1 MSSTLI
7 APMPMTVSRPKIH
20 RPPGFMARKSSGKTA
35 LPGFLLFWAAVL
47 LALIGISLFI
57 NNNKEN
63 FVLDLFA
70 TWCGPCKI
78 MLGNLEK
85 VNESLIQKGTPKYSV
100 YKFDIEQDMDLMKE
114 WNVRGVPTIKIFENG
129 EETFS
134 RPGVMSPDQL
144 LTLLD

>member
-1 MSSTLI
+1 
-7 APMPMTVSRPKIH
+7 MTKQVTSEELKQKI
-20 RPPGFMARKSSGKTA
+20 
-35 LPGFLLFWAAVL
+35 
-47 LALIGISLFI
+47 
-57 NNNKEN
+57 NNKEN

-78 MLGNLEK
+78 MLVNLEK
-85 VNESLIQKGTPKYSV
+85 VNESLIEKGTPKYSV

-134 RPGVMSPDQL
+134 KPGVMSPDQL
-144 LTLLD
+144 LKLLD

>member
-1 MSSTLI
+1 
-7 APMPMTVSRPKIH
+7 MTKQLTSEELKQKI
-20 RPPGFMARKSSGKTA
+20 
-35 LPGFLLFWAAVL
+35 
-47 LALIGISLFI
+47 
-57 NNNKEN
+57 NNKEN

-70 TWCGPCKI
+70 TWCGPFKI

-144 LTLLD
+144 LKLLD

>member
-1 MSSTLI
+1 
-7 APMPMTVSRPKIH
+7 MTKQLTSEELKQKI
-20 RPPGFMARKSSGKTA
+20 
-35 LPGFLLFWAAVL
+35 
-47 LALIGISLFI
+47 
-57 NNNKEN
+57 NNKEN

>member
-1 MSSTLI
+1 
-7 APMPMTVSRPKIH
+7 MTKQLTSEELKQKI
-20 RPPGFMARKSSGKTA
+20 
-35 LPGFLLFWAAVL
+35 
-47 LALIGISLFI
+47 
-57 NNNKEN
+57 NNKEN

-129 EETFS
+129 EERFS
-134 RPGVMSPDQL
+134 RAGVMSPDQL
-144 LTLLD
+144 INLLD

>member
-1 MSSTLI
+1 
-7 APMPMTVSRPKIH
+7 MTKQLTSEELKQKI
-20 RPPGFMARKSSGKTA
+20 
-35 LPGFLLFWAAVL
+35 
-47 LALIGISLFI
+47 
-57 NNNKEN
+57 NNKET

-100 YKFDIEQDMDLMKE
+100 DKFDIEQDMDLMKE

-144 LTLLD
+144 LKLLD

>member
-1 MSSTLI
+1 
-7 APMPMTVSRPKIH
+7 MTKQLTSEELKQKI
-20 RPPGFMARKSSGKTA
+20 
-35 LPGFLLFWAAVL
+35 
-47 LALIGISLFI
+47 
-57 NNNKEN
+57 NNKEN
-63 FVLDLFA
+63 FILDLFA

-134 RPGVMSPDQL
+134 KPGVMSPDQL

>member
-1 MSSTLI
+1 
-7 APMPMTVSRPKIH
+7 MTKQLTSEELKQKI
-20 RPPGFMARKSSGKTA
+20 
-35 LPGFLLFWAAVL
+35 
-47 LALIGISLFI
+47 
-57 NNNKEN
+57 NNKEN

-85 VNESLIQKGTPKYSV
+85 VNETLMQKGTPKYSV

-144 LTLLD
+144 LKLLD

>member
-1 MSSTLI
+1 
-7 APMPMTVSRPKIH
+7 MTKQLTSEELKQKI
-20 RPPGFMARKSSGKTA
+20 
-35 LPGFLLFWAAVL
+35 
-47 LALIGISLFI
+47 
-57 NNNKEN
+57 NNKEN

-85 VNESLIQKGTPKYSV
+85 VNESLIEKGTPKYSV

-134 RPGVMSPDQL
+134 RPGVISPDQL
-144 LTLLD
+144 LKLLD

>member
-1 MSSTLI
+1 
-7 APMPMTVSRPKIH
+7 MTKQLTSEELKQKI
-20 RPPGFMARKSSGKTA
+20 
-35 LPGFLLFWAAVL
+35 
-47 LALIGISLFI
+47 
-57 NNNKEN
+57 NNKEN

-85 VNESLIQKGTPKYSV
+85 VNESLMKKGTPKYSV

-134 RPGVMSPDQL
+134 RPGVMSQDQL
-144 LTLLD
+144 LKLLD

>member
-1 MSSTLI
+1 
-7 APMPMTVSRPKIH
+7 MTKQLTSEELKQKI
-20 RPPGFMARKSSGKTA
+20 
-35 LPGFLLFWAAVL
+35 
-47 LALIGISLFI
+47 
-57 NNNKEN
+57 NNKEN

-85 VNESLIQKGTPKYSV
+85 VNESLMQKGTPKYSV

-129 EETFS
+129 EEMFS

-144 LTLLD
+144 LKLLD